1 MNSPHFSGS
10 LEGCPTFSD
19 TVNSGVSVPVY
30 VIDDDNE
37 VRRSL
42 HCLLASANLVSWP
55 FASAADFLANLPTLT
70 AAPILLDIRM
80 PEMDGIQL
88 LSVLRSRGI
97 VWPIIVMTSH
107 GEISVAVQAMKLGAM
122 EFLEKPFEYE
132 ALAVALQKAF
142 TLLSTITEAATVQS
156 AACRRLESLSLRE
169 AEVLKVLI
177 KGVPN
182 KVAAHVLSLSVRT
195 VEMHRA
201 NALLKL
207 QVKSLAEVIHLVN
220 HAEPVEM
227 KESIR

>member
-1 MNSPHFSGS
+1 MNNPHFSGS
-10 LEGCPTFSD
+10 LEGCPIFSD

-97 VWPIIVMTSH
+97 GWPIIVMTSH
-107 GEISVAVQAMKLGAM
+107 GEISVAVQAIKLGAM

-132 ALAVALQKAF
+132 VLAVALQNAF
-142 TLLSTITEAATVQS
+142 TLLSTITESAMVQN
-156 AACRRLESLSLRE
+156 AACRRLESLSRRE
-169 AEVLKVLI
+169 AEVLKVLV
-177 KGVPN
+177 KGVSN

-201 NALLKL
+201 NALKKL
-207 QVKSLAEVIHLVN
+207 QVKSLAEVIRLIKD
-220 HAEPVEM
+220 AER
-227 KESIR
+227 S

>member
-10 LEGCPTFSD
+10 LEGCPIFSD

-42 HCLLASANLVSWP
+42 HYLLASANLVSWP

-97 VWPIIVMTSH
+97 GWPIIVMTSH
-107 GEISVAVQAMKLGAM
+107 GEISVAVQAIKLGAM

-132 ALAVALQKAF
+132 VLAVALQNAF
-142 TLLSTITEAATVQS
+142 TLLSTITEAAMVQK

-169 AEVLKVLI
+169 SEVLKALV
-177 KGVPN
+177 KGVSN

-201 NALLKL
+201 NVLKKL
-207 QVKSLAEVIHLVN
+207 QVKSLAEVIRLVN
-220 HAEPVEM
+220 DAQP
-227 KESIR
+227 S

>member
-10 LEGCPTFSD
+10 LEGCPIFSD

-42 HCLLASANLVSWP
+42 HYLLASANLVSWP

-97 VWPIIVMTSH
+97 GWPIIVMTAH
-107 GEISVAVQAMKLGAM
+107 GEISVAVQAIKLGAM

-132 ALAVALQKAF
+132 VLAVALQNAF
-142 TLLSTITEAATVQS
+142 TLLSTITESAMVQK
-156 AACRRLESLSLRE
+156 AACRRLESLSRRE
-169 AEVLKVLI
+169 AEVLKVLV

-201 NALLKL
+201 NALTKL
-207 QVKSLAEVIHLVN
+207 QVKSLAEVIRLVN
-220 HAEPVEM
+220 DAEP
-227 KESIR
+227 S

>member
-1 MNSPHFSGS
+1 MNNLHFSGS
-10 LEGCPTFSD
+10 LEGCPIFSD

-97 VWPIIVMTSH
+97 GWPIIVMTSH
-107 GEISVAVQAMKLGAM
+107 GEISVAVQAIKLGAM

-132 ALAVALQKAF
+132 VLAVALQNAF
-142 TLLSTITEAATVQS
+142 TLLSTITEAATVQN
-156 AACRRLESLSLRE
+156 AACSRLESLSLRE
-169 AEVLKVLI
+169 AEVLKVLV
-177 KGVPN
+177 KGVSN

-201 NALLKL
+201 NALKKL
-207 QVKSLAEVIHLVN
+207 QVKSLAEVIRLIKD
-220 HAEPVEM
+220 AER
-227 KESIR
+227 S